1 MVGVKNL
8 GVKKHNL
15 PFTKIVDDIIEQK
28 QDNFNDEYEYQI
40 AFVVSCVYD
49 RIENKWRDNFV
60 VFRKIWS

>member
-15 PFTKIVDDIIEQK
+15 PITKIVDDIIEQK
-28 QDNFNDEYEYQI
+28 QDKFNDEYEYQI

-49 RIENKWRDNFV
+49 RIENK
-60 VFRKIWS
+60 

>member
-28 QDNFNDEYEYQI
+28 QDKFNDEYEYQI

-49 RIENKWRDNFV
+49 RIENK
-60 VFRKIWS
+60 